1 MREAVLAMKA
11 RGVATL
17 VSEQNV
23 RFAAAIADRAVLIEQ
38 GRVVGEATR
47 AELLTPSESVQR
59 VLALGGGCTYNPPM
73 IITSLLDTD
82 LYKFTMMQVV
92 LHHFPGASV
101 EYRFNCRNPG
111 IDLVPHIERHQ
122 R

>member
-1 MREAVLAMKA
+1 MR
-11 RGVATL
+11 
-17 VSEQNV
+17 
-23 RFAAAIADRAVLIEQ
+23 
-38 GRVVGEATR
+38 
-47 AELLTPSESVQR
+47 ELLTPSEPVQR
-59 VLALGGGCTYNPPM
+59 AWHWIATLPEGAAACTYNPPM

>member
-1 MREAVLAMKA
+1 MR
-11 RGVATL
+11 
-17 VSEQNV
+17 
-23 RFAAAIADRAVLIEQ
+23 
-38 GRVVGEATR
+38 
-47 AELLTPSESVQR
+47 ELLTPSESVQR
-59 VLALGGGCTYNPPM
+59 VLALGATTNGPRSCTYNPAM

>member
-1 MREAVLAMKA
+1 MLQRSFRSRTCA
-11 RGVATL
+11 
-17 VSEQNV
+17 SPP
-23 RFAAAIADRAVLIEQ
+23 AIADRAVLIEQ

-47 AELLTPSESVQR
+47 AELLAPSESVQR
-59 VLALGGGCTYNPPM
+59 VLGAWRHCTYNSAM

-111 IDLVPHIERHQ
+111 NRSGAAHRRDQ
-122 R
+122 G